1 MLDAG
6 YVFKACQFFQ
16 LAVSEPDTKDGLR
29 PPFRLEVDVPPVPRP
44 GGPTGILDRD
54 QRPPFLLTEIEKG
67 YLVVVVG
74 KHRAPIRREDRYPEF
89 GRLRDGRHLV
99 GRKVQDIKT
108 GFGRLFT
115 EKY

>member
-1 MLDAG
+1 MFDAG
-6 YVFKACQFFQ
+6 SIFKACQFFQ
-16 LAVSEPDTKDGLR
+16 LAVSDPDTKDGLG
-29 PPFRLEVDVPPVPRP
+29 PPFHEIDVPAVPRP
-44 GGPTGILDRD
+44 AGPTGTFDRD

-67 YLVVVVG
+67 YLVFVVAN
-74 KHRAPIRREDRYPEF
+74 HEPAIRREARLIES

-99 GRKVQDIKT
+99 GSEVQDIKT